1 MSQTYQNKVEIP
13 EVSKEERAS
22 EQRSAVLNT
31 LENHAD
37 EIDLLELAFLLLDRI
52 HYIIFF
58 VLLGAVVLTSYAVFG
73 LARTY
78 SSTAKLYV
86 VAASSGSVINLT
98 DLNLGT
104 SLTEDYVEL
113 LTSYP
118 VLDQVGER
126 LGLDWNTKRL
136 KDAFVVSAQS
146 GKRILN
152 ITAVSVDPVLSRDL
166 ANAMAEV
173 AVEYLP
179 ETMSTA
185 PPNIAQEARLADGSS
200 SPSYRKYMMMG
211 AMLGGVLSSGYFI
224 VMHLMDDTVKTPED
238 VERYFDE
245 LPLASI
251 PYSEALEPTEEKS
264 KNHKHSRRKIFRG
277 GRK

>member
-1 MSQTYQNKVEIP
+1 MSQMLESKVDMLDT
-13 EVSKEERAS
+13 SKEERVP
-22 EQRSAVLNT
+22 EQRSAVLSA
-31 LENHAD
+31 LENPAD
-37 EIDLLELAFLLLDRI
+37 EIDLMELAFLLLDRI

-126 LGLDWNTKRL
+126 LGLDWNTKQLRN
-136 KDAFVVSAQS
+136 AFTVSAQS
-146 GKRILN
+146 GKRILS

-185 PPNIAQEARLADGSS
+185 PPNIAQEARLAEESS
-200 SPSYRKYMMMG
+200 SPSYQKFLMMG
-211 AMLGGVLSSGYFI
+211 AMLGGVLSCGYFI

-251 PYSEALEPTEEKS
+251 PYSEALQATDEKS
-264 KNHKHSRRKIFRG
+264 KEHKHSGKKHRG